1 MSTLDRNAEELRGLV
16 LDILQQFRKVDAEAA
31 NGPHMD
37 LSLQEL
43 RVVEYLGDGGPRM
56 MRELAE
62 FLLVAV
68 NSVTST
74 VDNLEKK
81 GLVRRQRSAEDR
93 RVVYVELTNAGR
105 RAYDAAAG
113 EKLSLLRIMLG
124 ALSADDQ
131 QKFIALFRK
140 IARVSRPVQPAH
152 RSRTLHRRAQVEN
165 GAAPV

>member
-1 MSTLDRNAEELRGLV
+1 MSTLERNADELRGLI
-16 LDILQQFRKVDAEAA
+16 LDILQQFRELDAEAA

-43 RVVEYLGDGGPRM
+43 RVVEYLGDSGPRM

-62 FLLVAV
+62 YLLIAV
-68 NSVTST
+68 NSVTSI

-81 GLVRRQRSAEDR
+81 ALVRRQRSAEDR
-93 RVVYVELTNAGR
+93 RVVHVELTASGR

-124 ALSADDQ
+124 ALSEDDQ
-131 QKFIALFRK
+131 KKFIALFRK
-140 IARVSRPVQPAH
+140 IARAG
-152 RSRTLHRRAQVEN
+152 RARIAKDTASV
-165 GAAPV
+165 